1 MSWRQAN
8 GEASNDSPLVLFAQF
23 RAKWQVRF
31 FPIGRLPP
39 VTPLRK
45 VKARLGFDEEM
56 GFLDLPKKISPH
68 LSHSAIRRQFEDG
81 SVEWP
86 FCLCCAAAALV
97 IGGCCGG
104 LQVAEP
110 MASFVPWYRKG
121 QAMNAAGKQ
130 VAIFVRAGA
139 RNWFAV
145 AGLGLFLAR
154 GVAHGQ
160 SLPSRQAG
168 QAYRQFCVKC
178 HGADGTGNAV
188 REQFPKIPDFTKT
201 RWQMARSNPQLL
213 VSIREGKGT
222 MMPPF
227 GDRLS
232 NKQTSD
238 LVAFVRAFDKSK
250 STSRDSTNQGE
261 SFLNSLPLSAPPG
274 AKSSFLPKIQGE
286 STVPV
291 RTFLGACVHVHRPG
305 TLMPLVSI
313 PSISRSL
320 ISFQELQHAPSIQK
334 MA

>member
-1 MSWRQAN
+1 MAQLQGKLLKDLIRGIRIFQYGLQIAADRAPVALDQLLPGRAGYLRRSLMSPAHQRPQSRNLIQVQVHGVVPPIRGKKMSWRQAN

-104 LQVAEP
+104 LRVAEP

-154 GVAHGQ
+154 
-160 SLPSRQAG
+160 
-168 QAYRQFCVKC
+168 
-178 HGADGTGNAV
+178 
-188 REQFPKIPDFTKT
+188 
-201 RWQMARSNPQLL
+201 
-213 VSIREGKGT
+213 
-222 MMPPF
+222 
-227 GDRLS
+227 
-232 NKQTSD
+232 
-238 LVAFVRAFDKSK
+238 
-250 STSRDSTNQGE
+250 
-261 SFLNSLPLSAPPG
+261 
-274 AKSSFLPKIQGE
+274 
-286 STVPV
+286 
-291 RTFLGACVHVHRPG
+291 
-305 TLMPLVSI
+305 
-313 PSISRSL
+313 
-320 ISFQELQHAPSIQK
+320 
-334 MA
+334 